1 MIAPGDL
8 AVIVGLNLVGAAAPG
23 PDMVLLMRTATR
35 SRKHAWATNLGIH
48 TGAALWFTLTVFG
61 AAALLHAVPQAVAA
75 IQVVGGAALIW
86 MGQHNLRGGLRDRH
100 DPPADL
106 DEAVQRLGSVRAAYR
121 RGLVTN
127 LANPKIVVALTAMIA
142 PLLPANPSLATA
154 LIVIVALWLSSF
166 VLFGVIAQVT
176 SAERM
181 RRKFL
186 RAGPYIDIVAGA
198 FFMVVGAVLIARG
211 LVSVL

>member
-8 AVIVGLNLVGAAAPG
+8 AVIVGFNLVGAAAPG

-35 SRKHAWATNLGIH
+35 SRRHAWATNLGIH
-48 TGAALWFTLTVFG
+48 TGAALWFTLTVVG

-75 IQVVGGAALIW
+75 IQILGGAALIW

-121 RGLVTN
+121 RGLATN
-127 LANPKIVVALTAMIA
+127 LAL
-142 PLLPANPSLATA
+142 SL
-154 LIVIVALWLSSF
+154 IHI
-166 VLFGVIAQVT
+166 
-176 SAERM
+176 
-181 RRKFL
+181 
-186 RAGPYIDIVAGA
+186 
-198 FFMVVGAVLIARG
+198 
-211 LVSVL
+211 